1 MCDNTRTAGTCCR
14 ISCSRVVA
22 LILTVLLFFVG
33 GAIFGAYAAE
43 LVTSSIVAFAILG
56 IILAIASVTAIF
68 LSSCR
73 CRG

>member
-1 MCDNTRTAGTCCR
+1 M
-14 ISCSRVVA
+14 VA
-22 LILTVLLFFVG
+22 LILAILLFFVG

-43 LVTSSIVAFAILG
+43 LVTSSIVTFAILG
-56 IILAIASVTAIF
+56 IILAIAAITAFF